1 MHTCSARLLPH
12 LLLAIALP
20 VLTSAAHGQGDPATQ
35 GGLRAVRIAQ
45 ADAPRIDGVLDD
57 PAWQRA
63 PVYDSFHKHEP
74 RDGHPLPPALRTTVQ
89 LLIDE
94 HALVFAVRAWDT
106 PAARLRGSLARRDK
120 VDLDQDFIGLWIDP
134 VGHGR
139 AAQFV
144 RINTAGVVSD
154 GIHRADDDESDLGP
168 DFPLEAAVKLLPDGY
183 SMEVR
188 WPLSNLR
195 FPYAGGR
202 TWQMMVERS
211 VPHADGTLLLTA
223 PLKTDALNYLVSLR
237 EIEGMG
243 STVESV
249 RDRRFVELRP
259 ELTLRAAR
267 DRTEGRRERGLRL
280 DAGLEVNVR
289 PRADWVFNGILH
301 PDYSQIEVDQPVSA
315 GASNIA
321 LSLPEKRGFFLESSD
336 VLGLPL
342 PAFYSRTVF
351 DPQWGAR
358 ATWRAAHLDATAMSL
373 RDEPGG
379 LVLRGRPYATLE
391 YEQAHRSTA
400 NLWRARW
407 HGEGLLLGAFV
418 SQRDYHAFGRND
430 VLGLDAQWRGASAGG
445 AQRQAALLAMHSRT
459 SAGFDEALAPVR
471 TPSRDGG
478 YLWGKFV
485 HSSGDWWNEAEVE
498 AIGPGFVNDNGFL
511 PQAGIAKLDLDIN
524 RILGRQEA
532 LALHEFE
539 AHLGLHEMR
548 TLRDRASGQPGNE
561 VVERKIRPG
570 FWLSAPG
577 QTRFWTQLGLDRQR
591 ARQGGRLH
599 RTPALHVGLE
609 TVPAAWVP
617 KIAAEVSLGRQ
628 LDADADRVG
637 RGGNVILDVGLRFPL
652 RRGWALELD
661 HHVNRAWVRG
671 TLGHDAFTDTAWR
684 WLAMLHFS
692 PRDSLR
698 VLAQNTWAARR
709 DDGITRLPAWN
720 ERQIHRSVLYRYRWK
735 HGRTISAGYVD
746 DRMPLERSS
755 TRALTVQLQ
764 WEV

>member
-20 VLTSAAHGQGDPATQ
+20 VLAPAAHGQGDPATQ

-106 PAARLRGSLARRDK
+106 PAAKLRGSLARRDK

-267 DRTEGRRERGLRL
+267 DGTEGRRERGLRL

-301 PDYSQIEVDQPVSA
+301 PDYSQTEVDQPVSA

-351 DPQWGAR
+351 DPKWGAR

-617 KIAAEVSLGRQ
+617 KLAAEVSLGRQ

-720 ERQIHRSVLYRYRWK
+720 ERQVHRSVLYRYRWK

-764 WEV
+764 WEI